1 MFNTCAVYWVIDYTK
16 KYNGFDIPAK
26 KYNLYQIP
34 FDIVTVIT
42 NGGGPKDN
50 KIHPGGLM

>member
-1 MFNTCAVYWVIDYTK
+1 MDLIYQPKNPTYI
-16 KYNGFDIPAK
+16 
-26 KYNLYQIP
+26 QIP